1 MSTELQLGIAI
12 ALIVLCALGAG
23 WLGLRLVRAIEGLRT
38 AQAEGHAASQ
48 RPAAAGYGPEAGA
61 EGAAQIASS
70 IGALN
75 VTLAELQSARQAD
88 PDAPATEDLLLRG
101 HLQDAMHDVMEEI
114 QRLKD
119 TALTFERWHEDMTSL
134 MTQNREMHVKNR
146 EFAAIVQQIVMLSL
160 NATIEAARAGEAG
173 RGFAVVAGQVRALAA
188 RSEALSVGYSH
199 SLDKNDT
206 TTTATFQDIQAGG
219 KMMVAALSGLE
230 STVKRLRAK
239 VD

>member
-1 MSTELQLGIAI
+1 MNTDLLVWIPT
-12 ALIVLCALGAG
+12 ALIAVCAVGAG
-23 WLGLRLVRAIEGLRT
+23 GLALRLIRAIEGLRT
-38 AQAEGHAASQ
+38 TQDETRVDGRLQ
-48 RPAAAGYGPEAGA
+48 GAAGHGPQAGA
-61 EGAAQIASS
+61 EGAAQIAAS

-75 VTLAELQSARQAD
+75 LTLAELQSARQ
-88 PDAPATEDLLLRG
+88 PDAPAPADGVPLREQ
-101 HLQDAMHDVMEEI
+101 LQDAMHDAMEEI
-114 QRLKD
+114 QSLKD
-119 TALTFERWHEDMTSL
+119 TALTFERWHEDMSSL

-173 RGFAVVAGQVRALAA
+173 RGFAVVAGQVRNLAA

-219 KMMVAALSGLE
+219 KMMVAALSGLQ
-230 STVKRLRAK
+230 STVKRLSAK
-239 VD
+239 VA